1 MCKYNEIMYIRLFIL
16 FISSILFSS
25 CQEEKKDNVRPSI
38 LVTTGML
45 SDLVENIV
53 GEHIDVNTLMNSGV
67 DPHLYKASLNDLKGI
82 ISADILIY
90 NGLHLEGKL
99 SKVLDKQKYI
109 KPTIGLGDYLE
120 NPIELD
126 KGVYD
131 PHIWFDVQNWI
142 KLSDITLDTLQRL
155 FPEYKE
161 DFYTNHQGYKQK
173 LIELDSWI
181 RNEINKLPQN
191 RRIMVTAHDAF
202 NYFGRSYGITV
213 RGLQGISTLT
223 EFGLRDVTNLA
234 DYIVINQIP
243 SVFIETSV
251 SSKSI
256 NAVVSGVEKRGH
268 HLKIGGSL
276 YSDSMGEKGTEEGT
290 YIGMFKHNV
299 RTLVKALK

>member
-1 MCKYNEIMYIRLFIL
+1 MHLRLFIL
-16 FISSILFSS
+16 IIPAILLFSS
-25 CQEEKKDNVRPSI
+25 CHQEKQDKIRPSI

-45 SDLVENIV
+45 SDLVQNIV
-53 GEHIDVNTLMNSGV
+53 GNHIDVNTLMNSGV

-99 SKVLDKQKYI
+99 SKVLDKQRHI

-120 NPIELD
+120 NPITLD

-131 PHIWFDVQNWI
+131 PHIWFDVRNWI
-142 KLSDITLDTLQRL
+142 ELSDITLDTLERL
-155 FPEYKE
+155 FPEYE
-161 DFYTNHQGYKQK
+161 RDFQNNHRIYKQK
-173 LIELDSWI
+173 LIELDSWV
-181 RNEINKLPQN
+181 RNEINQLPLN

-223 EFGLRDVTNLA
+223 EFGLRDVTNLV
-234 DYIVINQIP
+234 DYIVMNQIP

-276 YSDSMGEKGTEEGT
+276 YSDSMGKKGTEEGT
-290 YIGMFKHNV
+290 YIGMFRHNV